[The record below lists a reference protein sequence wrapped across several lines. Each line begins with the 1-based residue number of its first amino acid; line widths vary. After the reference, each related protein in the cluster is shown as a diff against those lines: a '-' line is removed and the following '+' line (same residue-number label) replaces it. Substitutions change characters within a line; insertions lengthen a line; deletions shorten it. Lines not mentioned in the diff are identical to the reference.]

1 MNDPTELASLKGD
14 LSKTL
19 EKIDGIE
26 RFYQEFKRD
35 AVFLP
40 AGKPYDLIV
49 LADVLVDFYT
59 CLETGFTRVSKY
71 FGNRLDSSRWHSHL
85 IEKMTI
91 DVAGIRPRLLGE
103 RTYVLLLEIMK
114 FRHFKRY
121 YFAVAYDRDRMEY
134 LEKKFNE
141 ALPLVRADLKV
152 FMNALDRMAGKT

>member
-19 EKIDGIE
+19 EKIDAIE
-26 RFYQEFKRD
+26 RFYQEFKCD
-35 AVFLP
+35 AVLLP
-40 AGKPYDLIV
+40 AGKSYDLIV

-59 CLETGFTRVSKY
+59 CLETGFVRISK
-71 FGNRLDSSRWHSHL
+71 FFENQLDPSRWHSHL
-85 IEKMTI
+85 IEKMTV
-91 DVAGIRPRLLGE
+91 DVAEVRPRLLGD
-103 RTYVLLLEIMK
+103 RTYALLLELMK

-141 ALPLVRADLKV
+141 ALPLVRADLLA
-152 FMNALDRMAGKT
+152 FINALDRLAGE